1 MKKKVAQANAVML
14 KAEQKK
20 HIEELVVKK
29 GELPTERFLIA
40 HFGNGDEDDQKLIS
54 EYFSRFGAIK
64 VITIFPGISYGFLE
78 YQAVESA

>member
-1 MKKKVAQANAVML
+1 MAKDAKKMKKKVAQAIAVML

-40 HFGNGDEDDQKLIS
+40 HFGNGDEDD
-54 EYFSRFGAIK
+54 
-64 VITIFPGISYGFLE
+64 
-78 YQAVESA
+78 